1 MCLIVKCEERRR
13 MMKILILTAKYGMGH
28 VSAANSIK
36 EEIEKFHPGA
46 QVEIV
51 DFYEYSMPFLA
62 KYMYKAFKA
71 IVKYTQ
77 SFYIKFYEQNDREK
91 STTDIITKKF
101 ACMTSQIISEE
112 KPDMII
118 STFPMISQGV
128 GYYKEV
134 YGGDI
139 HLVTVI
145 TDVSSHYE
153 WLNPYTDAYLVAS
166 HQLKEKI
173 VEKGI
178 DEDKVHVFG
187 IPVSNKF
194 KKIRINKARKLYSK
208 KSDKLAVLGEYK
220 KKKELLIIGGGLGI
234 LPDEDTFYDKLNRID
249 NLHTTLVVGNNENL
263 YNLINGRYENIEVLG
278 FTDRVPE
285 LMEKADCVMTK
296 PGGIT
301 VFEAIYSMT
310 PIISFDTKLP
320 NELKNQD
327 FIVDEDFG
335 IVLHTGASGCLDM
348 VERFVNNTKRL
359 DRIRNSMFNYVN
371 GLERNYFYKE
381 LYINGDFGVQ
391 PNKKVK
397 NM

>member
-1 MCLIVKCEERRR
+1 M
-13 MMKILILTAKYGMGH
+13 
-28 VSAANSIK
+28 
-36 EEIEKFHPGA
+36 
-46 QVEIV
+46 
-51 DFYEYSMPFLA
+51 
-62 KYMYKAFKA
+62 
-71 IVKYTQ
+71 
-77 SFYIKFYEQNDREK
+77 
-91 STTDIITKKF
+91 
-101 ACMTSQIISEE
+101 
-112 KPDMII
+112 
-118 STFPMISQGV
+118 
-128 GYYKEV
+128 
-134 YGGDI
+134 
-139 HLVTVI
+139 
-145 TDVSSHYE
+145 
-153 WLNPYTDAYLVAS
+153 
-166 HQLKEKI
+166 
-173 VEKGI
+173 
-178 DEDKVHVFG
+178 
-187 IPVSNKF
+187 
-194 KKIRINKARKLYSK
+194 
-208 KSDKLAVLGEYK
+208 
-220 KKKELLIIGGGLGI
+220 GI